1 MAFAPEELLRYS
13 RHLTLPEVGVSG
25 QERLRSARVL
35 VVGAGGLGSPA
46 AMYLA
51 AAGVGHLGLVDF
63 DAVDLSNLQR
73 QILHGTATVGRP
85 KLDSARERLAD
96 LNPHV
101 GVTTYAT
108 QLSSADAM
116 DILGEWDV
124 VLDGSDNFPTRYLI
138 NDACVL
144 LKKPYVYGSIFRFD
158 GQLSVFGA
166 PGGPCYRCLFAEP
179 PPAGLVP
186 SCAEAGVLGVLP
198 GIIGS
203 LQALEA
209 IKLILGAGESMA
221 GRLLLFDALK
231 TSFRELAIRRD
242 PDCAVCGDH
251 PSVTELI
258 DYEAFCGVGAPPGVA
273 GEISV
278 AELRAALTA
287 ASPPLLLDT
296 REDWE
301 RQIASIDGATHI
313 PLHELPERIGEL
325 DGTREIVAFCHR
337 GQRSR
342 LAVDLLRAAGFHQVR
357 NLAGG
362 IDGWSEEV
370 DGGRGRY

>member
-1 MAFAPEELLRYS
+1 MAFSSEELLRYS
-13 RHLTLPEVGVSG
+13 RHLTLPEVGVAG

-63 DAVDLSNLQR
+63 DAVDLSNLHR
-73 QILHGTATVGRP
+73 QILHGTAAVGRP
-85 KLDSARERLAD
+85 KLDSARERIAD

-101 GVTTYAT
+101 EVTTYDT
-108 QLSSADAM
+108 QLSSTDAM
-116 DILGEWDV
+116 EILRNWDV

-209 IKLILGAGESMA
+209 IKLILGAGDSMA

-231 TSFRELAIRRD
+231 TSFRELSIRRD
-242 PDCAVCGDH
+242 PECAVCGDH
-251 PSVTELI
+251 PTVTELI
-258 DYEAFCGVGAPPGVA
+258 DYKAFCGVGAPPAVA
-273 GEISV
+273 GEISA
-278 AELRAALTA
+278 AELHAALRGEA
-287 ASPPLLLDT
+287 PPLLLDT

-301 RQIASIDGATHI
+301 RQIASIEGATHI
-313 PLHELPERIGEL
+313 PLHELPERLVEL
-325 DGTREIVAFCHR
+325 DGKREIVAFCHR

-362 IDGWSEEV
+362 IDGWSEDV
-370 DGGRGRY
+370 NGGQGRY

>member
-1 MAFAPEELLRYS
+1 MAFSSDELLRYS
-13 RHLTLPEVGVSG
+13 RHLTLPEVGVAG
-25 QERLRSARVL
+25 QERLRNARVL

-63 DAVDLSNLQR
+63 DTVDLSNLQR
-73 QILHGTATVGRP
+73 QILHGTAAIGRP
-85 KLDSARERLAD
+85 KLDSARERIAD

-101 GVTTYAT
+101 EVTTYDT
-108 QLSSADAM
+108 QLTSADAM
-116 DILGEWDV
+116 EILREWDV
-124 VLDGSDNFPTRYLI
+124 ILDGSDNFPTRYLI

-158 GQLSVFGA
+158 GQLSVFAA

-209 IKLILGAGESMA
+209 IKLILATGETMA

-231 TSFRELAIRRD
+231 TSFRELTIHRD
-242 PDCAVCGDH
+242 PDCAVCGDK
-251 PSVTELI
+251 PTVTELI
-258 DYEAFCGVGAPPGVA
+258 DYEAFCGVGAPPVVA

-278 AELRAALTA
+278 AELQAALRNA
-287 ASPPLLLDT
+287 APPLLLDT

-301 RQIASIDGATHI
+301 RQIASIEGATHI
-313 PLHELPERIGEL
+313 PLHELPGRLSEL
-325 DGTREIVAFCHR
+325 DGKREIVAFCHR

-370 DGGRGRY
+370 EGGKGRY

>member
-1 MAFAPEELLRYS
+1 MAFSPDELQRYS
-13 RHLTLPEVGVSG
+13 RHLTLPEVGLEG
-25 QERLRSARVL
+25 QERLRAARVL
-35 VVGAGGLGSPA
+35 IVGAGGLGSPA

-63 DAVDLSNLQR
+63 DTVDLSNLQR
-73 QILHGTATVGRP
+73 QVLHGTAAIGRP
-85 KLDSARERLAD
+85 KLESARERIAD

-101 GVTTYAT
+101 EVTPYAT

-116 DILGEWDV
+116 EILGDWDV
-124 VLDGSDNFPTRYLI
+124 VLDGSDNFPTRYLV

-179 PPAGLVP
+179 PPPGLVP

-198 GIIGS
+198 GIVGS

-209 IKLILGAGESMA
+209 VKLILDAGQPMV

-231 TSFRELAIRRD
+231 TAFRELEVRRD
-242 PDCAVCGDH
+242 PACPACGDA
-251 PSVTELI
+251 PTVTELI
-258 DYEAFCGVGAPPGVA
+258 DYEAFCGVGAPPVEA
-273 GEISV
+273 GEV
-278 AELRAALTA
+278 TPAELQAALA
-287 ASPPLLLDT
+287 GAEVPQVLDT

-301 RQIASIDGATHI
+301 REIARIPGAVHI
-313 PLHELPERIGEL
+313 PLHELPERLAEL
-325 DGTREIVAFCHR
+325 DGRREIVAFCHR

-342 LAVDLLRAAGFHQVR
+342 LAVDLLRAAGFHRAR

-362 IDGWSEEV
+362 IDAWSEIV